1 MIRSKFFH
9 NPLFTILLVAIFS
22 ASSSSLVAQGGF
34 RKSLIRE
41 YGYQA
46 GIPQVQSNVR
56 LNEINTLAF
65 RHFRKNYASV
75 EQAYW
80 EKNQHGFMAKFT
92 ESDQLNLVY
101 YDNEGSFQYS
111 VRYLAENDLNHDL
124 QKRLKREFPGYQF
137 DILSE
142 INNEVRTV
150 YLVTLKN
157 KYSMKSLMIDQGEIK
172 VIEDLNYAGL

>member
-1 MIRSKFFH
+1 
-9 NPLFTILLVAIFS
+9 
-22 ASSSSLVAQGGF
+22 
-34 RKSLIRE
+34 
-41 YGYQA
+41 
-46 GIPQVQSNVR
+46 
-56 LNEINTLAF
+56 
-65 RHFRKNYASV
+65 
-75 EQAYW
+75 
-80 EKNQHGFMAKFT
+80 MARFT

-101 YDNEGSFQYS
+101 YDNEGSFQYA

-150 YLVTLKN
+150 FLVTLKN